1 VKLLYVTEGVPNRD
15 PVRGD
20 GSSLISYGVLGALPD
35 DVRVTLLAFAGDVP
49 VPPEVAA
56 RCAEVHL
63 LRPRD
68 PRIALARSVL
78 SRAHPGAEA
87 TCTAAAREAVG
98 RLSAAADATL
108 VHGPHV
114 APLVHEVRGPVTLQ
128 VVDPWSLRLGME
140 VELATGW
147 RRRYRARKARQAL
160 AAERA
165 LPPRARLLTVG
176 QRDAER
182 WSRLLER
189 PVRAIPNGTEVPT
202 GPRVR
207 VPGPPTVC
215 FVGSLHYE
223 PNIESATVLVREV
236 APQVWA
242 TAPRTRFLLAGR
254 QPTPAVLALAGDR
267 VEVRPNVPSMA
278 EVFAESDVAVF
289 PDRHGLG
296 IRNSVTEALT
306 AGLPV
311 VATEAGAREQPP
323 HPLLRVADSEHDL
336 VRLVREAL
344 EDQAARP
351 ESLAPAEPVR
361 TWRTVAEEYLEEC
374 RASLREVDR

>member
-1 VKLLYVTEGVPNRD
+1 MRLVYVTEGVPNRD
-15 PVRGD
+15 PERGD
-20 GSSLISYGVLGALPD
+20 GSSLIPYGVLGALPD
-35 DVRVTLLAFAGDVP
+35 DVEVTLLTYTGDVP

-56 RCAEVHL
+56 RCADVQL

-68 PRIALARSVL
+68 PRLALLRSLV

-87 TCTAAAREAVG
+87 VCTPEARAAVA
-98 RLSAAADATL
+98 RLSADADVTL

-114 APLVHEVRGPVTLQ
+114 TPLVHAVRGPVVLQ
-128 VVDPWSLRLGME
+128 AVDPWSMRLGME
-140 VELATGW
+140 VELATGL
-147 RRRYRARKARQAL
+147 RRRFRARKARQAL
-160 AAERA
+160 VAERA
-165 LPPRARLLTVG
+165 LPQRVRLLTVG

-182 WSRLLER
+182 WSALLGR
-189 PVRAIPNGTEVPT
+189 PVRAVPNGTETPA

-236 APQVWA
+236 APQVWEQ
-242 TAPRTRFLLAGR
+242 APGTRFLLAGR
-254 QPTPAVLALAGDR
+254 QPTPAVLALAEDR

-278 EVFAESDVAVF
+278 DVFAESDVAVF

-296 IRNSVTEALT
+296 IRNSVTEALA

-311 VATEAGAREQPP
+311 VATAAGAREQPP
-323 HPLLRVADSEHDL
+323 HPLLRVAGSEGEL

-344 EDQAARP
+344 TGQAAGP
-351 ESLAPAEPVR
+351 GPATPAEPVR

-374 RASLREVDR
+374 RASLSQVDR